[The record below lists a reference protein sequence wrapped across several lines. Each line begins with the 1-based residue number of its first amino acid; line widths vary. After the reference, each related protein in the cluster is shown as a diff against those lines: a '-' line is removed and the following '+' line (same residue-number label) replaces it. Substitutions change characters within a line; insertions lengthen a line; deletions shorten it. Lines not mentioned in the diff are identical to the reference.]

1 VKFSVGLLSWKRI
14 QNIKDIVDEYI
25 FHDDLIDEII
35 IWNNNP
41 DEHIEF
47 KGDDY
52 SIVKVINCKNP
63 EDFGLITRFCVGTL
77 SKNPMIVLHD
87 DDLILPQESLIKLR
101 DEWEKEPNCF
111 HTFFGRSPNDDN
123 EYSIAIKEGKA
134 EICGRCYVIDR
145 KLCGLVL
152 HEYWNLEEDE
162 RQLIHTKG
170 DDILA
175 SYVLTHYTG
184 NLHSVHNIPYIQ
196 LDDSF
201 ALSFGESRPEKPLEE
216 IHGKD
221 IEQWYEYRTEMMR
234 FCQKR
239 YQNETN
245 G

>member
-1 VKFSVGLLSWKRI
+1 MKFSVGLLSWKRI

-87 DDLILPQESLIKLR
+87 DDLILPEESLIKLR

-111 HTFFGRSPNDDN
+111 HTFFGRSPNEDN

-221 IEQWYEYRTEMMR
+221 IERWYEYRTEMMR

-239 YQNETN
+239 YQR
-245 G
+245 

>member
-87 DDLILPQESLIKLR
+87 DDLILPEESLIKLR

-111 HTFFGRSPNDDN
+111 HTFFGRSPNEDN

-162 RQLIHTKG
+162 RQLSHTKG

-221 IEQWYEYRTEMMR
+221 IEQWYGYRTEMMR

-239 YQNETN
+239 YQK
-245 G
+245 

>member
-87 DDLILPQESLIKLR
+87 DDLILPEESLIKLR

-111 HTFFGRSPNDDN
+111 HTFFGRSPNEDN

-221 IEQWYEYRTEMMR
+221 IERWYEYRTEMMR

-239 YQNETN
+239 YQR
-245 G
+245 

>member
-1 VKFSVGLLSWKRI
+1 MKISIGLLSWKRVS
-14 QNIKDIVDEYI
+14 NIRQIVDEYI

-41 DEHIEF
+41 EEHIEF
-47 KGDDY
+47 GEGYD
-52 SIVKVINCKNP
+52 IVKVINCKNP
-63 EDFGLITRFCVGTL
+63 EDFGLITRFCMGTL

-87 DDLILPQESLIKLR
+87 DDLILPEESLIKLR
-101 DEWEKEPNCF
+101 DEWRKEPNCF
-111 HTFFGRSPNDDN
+111 HTFFGRDPNENN
-123 EYSIAIKEGKA
+123 EYSIPVIEGKA

-145 KLCGLVL
+145 KLCGLIL
-152 HEYWNLEEDE
+152 HEYWNLEENE
-162 RQLIHTKG
+162 RKLIHTKG

-184 NLHSVHNIPYIQ
+184 NLHSVHDIPFIQ

-216 IHGKD
+216 INKKE

-234 FCQKR
+234 FCQRRFESMKV
-239 YQNETN
+239 
-245 G
+245 